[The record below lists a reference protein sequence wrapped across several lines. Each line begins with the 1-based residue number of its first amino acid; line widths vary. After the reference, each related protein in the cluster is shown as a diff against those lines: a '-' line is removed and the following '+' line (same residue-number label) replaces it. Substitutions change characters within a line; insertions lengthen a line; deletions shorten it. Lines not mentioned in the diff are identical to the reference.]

1 MNTSRK
7 QFAYESMDGETRY
20 RILLPSDAPK
30 YKSEE
35 HFQWF
40 EESDYLAQAL
50 KGIPY
55 ATYKTDV
62 KNDMSELLLNGFVDK
77 AKEKWVPFFAF
88 WKENEGH
95 AFMIPSITKASL
107 ETAGVHLNMKTLAD
121 IYKADKYVNRLFAAL
136 PKTLYGGV
144 DPTWGEMV
152 DWDVDG
158 SFGLIELDNPNLQGD
173 DKLITV
179 KHCDLK
185 DVDPKIKAAL
195 DGSAVCSGKFCRVT
209 GLTNNPKLGDAW
221 RITESD
227 PMRFGKG
234 HLQYHPELKHDLI
247 IFGSKSIVQTE
258 KFFFGSMGRLHAGDP
273 HTDIQSFVNF
283 HFHRPGLAI
292 DLAKEFMRE
301 VIAASKDED
310 RLRRLFLRHT
320 KDMKHSD
327 MDQEAWILRR
337 ALAYGVSTLR
347 FPGLYRRVVRYLLK
361 KVLQCEN
368 ARIPM
373 QSETYG
379 KALYAY
385 VLPDPAMI
393 DDEGVCHLDRGI
405 PEGTIICP
413 DVPAGTK
420 VICYRQPNENSN
432 AWVLLTVIHRPGYER
447 YAGKGICLLG
457 QGASEVL
464 ARLGGGDMDDQFV
477 IVYDP
482 KWVEA
487 FLTMR
492 KYPETEKISAEI
504 SEDEQEA
511 YSHELNELDEFTD
524 ECLEDVRSN
533 NLTQYCN
540 KHVQLQMD
548 MASKARA
555 GIGMC
560 VNWGMDDM
568 LKSDPDQLESML
580 GDLKNHPEEYEALS
594 EREPWQAA
602 REMTN
607 LEIIIDGNVK
617 DATLL
622 RKLGD
627 VAGKIKLYHA
637 AQVVYPQCF
646 AGNALDV
653 ANGMVTEDK
662 LRSRIPKSVALK
674 GNFVVARSLTC
685 KALGQIH
692 NLAEKMQ
699 EIFIEREW
707 ALVSPADNDLRS
719 YYPRE
724 KELVAVVRGVW
735 KKVDGEW
742 VNTHPKPTLIDT
754 WNNLWREEMSQ
765 DKNHE
770 PAYKQICARI
780 MAGLP
785 MDNVDLMERLAVELY
800 YQTYK
805 RYENSPKVDETT
817 GKLRNYPDG
826 LLWSPIFGDH
836 FINALRKARL
846 CGLYKVAEIMPEFK
860 KRLIDKAVAV
870 QIRDNSL
877 FIQDSEDNFTVY
889 VGMIFG
895 QLKNG
900 KLYNGKFRMDKGLV
914 EFKKPDAI
922 CLPTEDYLIPAQL
935 PLTRVF
941 KAKSQ
946 AIAEAPAEKKE
957 PTTLFGKLLKKVFKS
972 TDSRA
977 SDLMK

>member
-1 MNTSRK
+1 
-7 QFAYESMDGETRY
+7 
-20 RILLPSDAPK
+20 
-30 YKSEE
+30 
-35 HFQWF
+35 
-40 EESDYLAQAL
+40 
-50 KGIPY
+50 
-55 ATYKTDV
+55 
-62 KNDMSELLLNGFVDK
+62 
-77 AKEKWVPFFAF
+77 
-88 WKENEGH
+88 
-95 AFMIPSITKASL
+95 
-107 ETAGVHLNMKTLAD
+107 
-121 IYKADKYVNRLFAAL
+121 
-136 PKTLYGGV
+136 
-144 DPTWGEMV
+144 
-152 DWDVDG
+152 
-158 SFGLIELDNPNLQGD
+158 
-173 DKLITV
+173 
-179 KHCDLK
+179 
-185 DVDPKIKAAL
+185 
-195 DGSAVCSGKFCRVT
+195 
-209 GLTNNPKLGDAW
+209 
-221 RITESD
+221 
-227 PMRFGKG
+227 
-234 HLQYHPELKHDLI
+234 
-247 IFGSKSIVQTE
+247 
-258 KFFFGSMGRLHAGDP
+258 
-273 HTDIQSFVNF
+273 
-283 HFHRPGLAI
+283 
-292 DLAKEFMRE
+292 
-301 VIAASKDED
+301 
-310 RLRRLFLRHT
+310 
-320 KDMKHSD
+320 
-327 MDQEAWILRR
+327 
-337 ALAYGVSTLR
+337 LAYGVSTLR

-432 AWVLLTVIHRPGYER
+432 AWVLLTVIHRPGYEH

-699 EIFIEREW
+699 EILIEREW

-785 MDNVDLMERLAVELY
+785 MDNVD
-800 YQTYK
+800 
-805 RYENSPKVDETT
+805 
-817 GKLRNYPDG
+817 
-826 LLWSPIFGDH
+826 
-836 FINALRKARL
+836 
-846 CGLYKVAEIMPEFK
+846 
-860 KRLIDKAVAV
+860 
-870 QIRDNSL
+870 
-877 FIQDSEDNFTVY
+877 
-889 VGMIFG
+889 
-895 QLKNG
+895 
-900 KLYNGKFRMDKGLV
+900 
-914 EFKKPDAI
+914 
-922 CLPTEDYLIPAQL
+922 
-935 PLTRVF
+935 
-941 KAKSQ
+941 
-946 AIAEAPAEKKE
+946 
-957 PTTLFGKLLKKVFKS
+957 
-972 TDSRA
+972 
-977 SDLMK
+977 